1 MKYKEVIEYIITT
14 FALIFLYKSEIQQK
28 LSTLIAAES
37 LGHGYHDEWLFKNL
51 TLGIN
56 AGQRV
61 ALVGIN
67 GAGKSTL
74 LKLLAER
81 FPPLEGKIVKNKAIK
96 IGFLDQEPQFN
107 EGYSISDHIFSLENK
122 QQQLIK
128 EYEELIENPNPD
140 EKTLNRLYEELSEH
154 NAWEYE
160 HEIKTILNRMGI
172 THLQQKIAT
181 LSGGQRKR
189 LALAKL
195 LIEDPEI
202 LVLDEP
208 TNHLDI
214 DTIEWLE
221 KLLTTGQKTILLVTH
236 DRYFLDN
243 VCNTIVELDGG
254 KIFNYNGNYAY
265 FLEKKAE
272 REATDATVLHKN
284 QQLLKKEL
292 EWMRR
297 MPQAR
302 ATKSNA
308 RINAFYDLE
317 EKTKKKSDNQTINLQ
332 MKMSRQG
339 GKIIELDHVAKSFDE
354 RSIINDFSYTFK
366 KGDRIGLAGKNGTG
380 KSTLLNI
387 ITNNL
392 KPDSGKVDIGDTT
405 VFGYYRQG
413 GLTFDPKER
422 VIDVVKSD
430 AEYIKMAD
438 GSVIT
443 ASALLTL
450 FLFPPKKQHGMVEKL
465 SGGEKKRLNLMKVL
479 MQNPNFLILDEPTND
494 LDIDTLNVLEEFLEN
509 FPGILMLVS
518 HDRYLLD
525 KMSDQLFIMEG
536 EGVVRIYNGNYSE
549 YRLSLEQPKIKEV
562 KKTITPIPEAS
573 PIKNNTKKLS
583 FKEQKALDEA
593 EKGMTETENKIASL
607 TEDLLKIDATDYIK
621 IQELTNHIEDLKL
634 KLDNYTMRWLELSE

>member
-1 MKYKEVIEYIITT
+1 M
-14 FALIFLYKSEIQQK
+14 
-28 LSTLIAAES
+28 STLIAAEG

-56 AGQRV
+56 SGQRV

-81 FPPLEGKIVKNKAIK
+81 FPPLEGKIVKNKAVK
-96 IGFLDQEPQFN
+96 IGFLDQEPQFT
-107 EGYSISDHIFSLENK
+107 EGFSISDHIFSLENK

-181 LSGGQRKR
+181 LSGGQKKR

-243 VCNTIVELDGG
+243 VCNTIVELDRG
-254 KIFNYNGNYAY
+254 KIFNYSGNYAY

-272 REATDATVLHKN
+272 REALDATVLHKN

-302 ATKSNA
+302 ATKSQA
-308 RINAFYDLE
+308 RIDAFYDLE
-317 EKTKKKSDNQTINLQ
+317 EKTKKKSDNQSVTLK

-339 GKIIELDHVAKSFDE
+339 GKIIELEHVKQSFDG
-354 RSIINDFSYTFK
+354 RPIINDFSYTFK

-387 ITNNL
+387 ITSNL
-392 KPDSGKVDIGDTT
+392 KPEGGKVDTGETT
-405 VFGYYRQG
+405 VFGYYKQG

-422 VIDVVKSD
+422 VIDIVKSD

-536 EGVVRIYNGNYSE
+536 EGVVKIYNGNYSE
-549 YRLSLEQPKIKEV
+549 YRLSLEQPKTKAETKKAPAPVAEQIPV
-562 KKTITPIPEAS
+562 KAI
-573 PIKNNTKKLS
+573 KKLS
-583 FKEQKALDEA
+583 FKEQKELAES
-593 EKGMTETENKIASL
+593 EKGMEETESKIAELSQIL
-607 TEDLLKIDATDYIK
+607 NSIDTTDYTK
-621 IQELTNHIEDLKL
+621 IQEVSAEIENLQT
-634 KLDNYTMRWLELSE
+634 KLDDYTMRWLELSE

>member
-1 MKYKEVIEYIITT
+1 M
-14 FALIFLYKSEIQQK
+14 
-28 LSTLIAAES
+28 STLIAAEG

-56 AGQRV
+56 SGQRV

-81 FPPLEGKIVKNKAIK
+81 FPPLEGKIVKNKAVK
-96 IGFLDQEPQFN
+96 IGFLDQEPQFT

-128 EYEELIENPNPD
+128 EYEELIEDPNPD

-181 LSGGQRKR
+181 LSGGQKKR

-243 VCNTIVELDGG
+243 VCNTIIELDRG

-265 FLEKKAE
+265 FLEKKSE
-272 REATDATVLHKN
+272 REALDATVLHKN

-302 ATKSNA
+302 GTKSNA

-317 EKTKKKSDNQTINLQ
+317 EKSKKKSDNQSINLQ

-339 GKIIELDHVAKSFDE
+339 GKIIEVDHIAKSFDG
-354 RSIINDFSYTFK
+354 RPIINDFSYTFK

-387 ITNNL
+387 ITSQL
-392 KPDSGKVDIGDTT
+392 TPDAGKVDTGETT
-405 VFGYYRQG
+405 VFGYYKQG

-422 VIDVVKSD
+422 VIDIVKSD

-536 EGVVRIYNGNYSE
+536 EGVVKIYNGNYSE
-549 YRLSLEQPKIKEV
+549 YRLSLDQPKIKVET
-562 KKTITPIPEAS
+562 KKPATPAIEQA
-573 PIKNNTKKLS
+573 PIKATKKLS
-583 FKEQKALDEA
+583 FKEQKELDDS
-593 EKGMTETENKIASL
+593 EKGMADTEHKIAQL
-607 TEDLLKIDATDYIK
+607 TESLLKIESTNYIK
-621 IQELTNHIEDLKL
+621 IQEVSDEIEKL
-634 KLDNYTMRWLELSE
+634 KVVLDDYTMRWLELSE

>member
-1 MKYKEVIEYIITT
+1 M
-14 FALIFLYKSEIQQK
+14 
-28 LSTLIAAES
+28 STLIAAEG

-56 AGQRV
+56 SGQRV

-81 FPPLEGKIVKNKAIK
+81 FPPLEGKIVKNKAVK
-96 IGFLDQEPQFN
+96 IGFLDQEPQFT
-107 EGYSISDHIFSLENK
+107 EGFSISDHIFSLENK

-128 EYEELIENPNPD
+128 EYEELIEDPNPD

-172 THLQQKIAT
+172 THLQQKIST
-181 LSGGQRKR
+181 LSGGQKKR

-243 VCNTIVELDGG
+243 VCNTIVELDRG

-265 FLEKKAE
+265 FLEKKSE
-272 REATDATVLHKN
+272 REALDATVLHKN

-317 EKTKKKSDNQTINLQ
+317 EKTKKKTDNQSINLQ

-339 GKIIELDHVAKSFDE
+339 GKIIELEHVQKAFDG
-354 RSIINDFSYTFK
+354 RPIINDFSYTFK

-387 ITNNL
+387 ITSHL
-392 KPDSGKVDIGDTT
+392 KPDAGIVDTGETT
-405 VFGYYRQG
+405 VFGYYKQG

-422 VIDVVKSD
+422 VIDIVKSD

-536 EGVVRIYNGNYSE
+536 EGVVKIYNGNYSE
-549 YRLSLEQPKIKEV
+549 YRLSLEQPKV
-562 KKTITPIPEAS
+562 KTETKKS
-573 PIKNNTKKLS
+573 PAPVVEQAPVKSVKKLS
-583 FKEQKALDEA
+583 FKEQKELEDS
-593 EKGMTETENKIASL
+593 EKGIAETENKIASL
-607 TEDLLKIDATDYIK
+607 NESLVKIDATDYVK
-621 IQELTNHIEDLKL
+621 IQEVSNEIELL
-634 KLDNYTMRWLELSE
+634 QAKLDEFTMRWLELSE

>member
-1 MKYKEVIEYIITT
+1 M
-14 FALIFLYKSEIQQK
+14 
-28 LSTLIAAES
+28 STLIAAEG

-56 AGQRV
+56 PGQRV

-81 FPPLEGKIVKNKAIK
+81 FSPLEGKIVKNKSVK
-96 IGFLDQEPQFN
+96 IGFLDQEPSFPD
-107 EGYSISDHIFSLENK
+107 GYSISDFIFSLENK
-122 QQQLIK
+122 QQQLIR

-160 HEIKTILNRMGI
+160 HQIKTILSRMGI
-172 THLQQKIAT
+172 NHLQQKIDT
-181 LSGGQRKR
+181 LSGGQKKR

-202 LVLDEP
+202 YVLDEP

-221 KLLTTGQKTILLVTH
+221 KLLTSGNKTLLLVTH

-243 VCNTIVELDGG
+243 VCNTIVELDRG

-272 REATDATVLHKN
+272 REAADDSTFQKN
-284 QQLLKKEL
+284 KNLLKKEL

-297 MPQAR
+297 MPAAR
-302 ATKSNA
+302 TTKSQS
-308 RINAFYDLE
+308 RIDSFYDLE
-317 EKTKKKSDNQTINLQ
+317 EKTKQRTDNQKVTLNV
-332 MKMSRQG
+332 KMSRQG
-339 GKIIELDHVAKSFDE
+339 NKILELNEIGQSFGE
-354 RSIINDFSYTFK
+354 KRIIDKFSYVFK
-366 KGDRIGLAGKNGTG
+366 RGDRIGLAGKNGTG

-387 ITNNL
+387 ITGSIHPE
-392 KPDSGKVDIGDTT
+392 KGTVDVGDTT
-405 VFGYYRQG
+405 VYGYYKQG
-413 GLTFDPKER
+413 GLAFNEKER
-422 VIDVVKSD
+422 VIDIVKSD

-438 GSVIT
+438 GQTIS

-465 SGGEKKRLNLMKVL
+465 SGGEKKRLHLMKVL

-509 FPGILMLVS
+509 FPGVLILVS

-525 KMSDQLFIMEG
+525 KMSEQLFIMEG
-536 EGVVRIYNGNYSE
+536 NGNVEIYNGNYSE
-549 YRLSLEQPKIKEV
+549 YRISLETPKEAPVKQKIKEE
-562 KKTITPIPEAS
+562 KATPKAA
-573 PIKNNTKKLS
+573 KKLS
-583 FKEQKALDEA
+583 FKEQKELDE
-593 EKGMTETENKIASL
+593 TEATISKQENEIKLL
-607 TEDLLKIDATDYIK
+607 TE
-621 IQELTNHIEDLKL
+621 KL
-634 KLDNYTMRWLELSE
+634 NNLASDNYKEMQETADSIEKANTALEKTMGRWVELSEKTNS

>member
-1 MKYKEVIEYIITT
+1 M
-14 FALIFLYKSEIQQK
+14 
-28 LSTLIAAES
+28 STLIAAEG

-56 AGQRV
+56 TGQRV

-81 FPPLEGKIVKNKAIK
+81 FPPLEGKIVKNKAVK
-96 IGFLDQEPQFN
+96 IGFLDQEPQFT
-107 EGYSISDHIFSLENK
+107 EGFSISDHIFSLENK

-128 EYEELIENPNPD
+128 EYEELIEDPNPD

-172 THLQQKIAT
+172 THLQQKIST
-181 LSGGQRKR
+181 LSGGQKKR

-243 VCNTIVELDGG
+243 VCNTIVELDRG

-265 FLEKKAE
+265 YLEKKSE
-272 REATDATVLHKN
+272 REALDATVQHKN

-302 ATKSNA
+302 GTKSNA

-317 EKTKKKSDNQTINLQ
+317 EKTKKKSDNQSISLQ

-339 GKIIELDHVAKSFDE
+339 GKIIEIEHIAKAFDG
-354 RSIINDFSYTFK
+354 RPIINDFSYTFK

-387 ITNNL
+387 ITSQL
-392 KPDSGKVDIGDTT
+392 TPDAGKVDTGETT
-405 VFGYYRQG
+405 VFGYYKQG

-422 VIDVVKSD
+422 VIDIVKSD

-450 FLFPPKKQHGMVEKL
+450 FLFPPKKQHGLVEKL

-536 EGVVRIYNGNYSE
+536 EGMVKIYNGNYSE
-549 YRLSLEQPKIKEV
+549 YRLSLEQPKV
-562 KKTITPIPEAS
+562 KVETKKAPALVTEQTPVKAV
-573 PIKNNTKKLS
+573 KKLS
-583 FKEQKALDEA
+583 FKEQKELEDS
-593 EKGMTETENKIASL
+593 EKGMEETEAKITSL
-607 TEDLLKIDATDYIK
+607 TNTLNNVDATDYIK
-621 IQELTNHIEDLKL
+621 IQEISNEIESLQS
-634 KLDNYTMRWLELSE
+634 KLDELTMRWLELSE

>member
-1 MKYKEVIEYIITT
+1 M
-14 FALIFLYKSEIQQK
+14 
-28 LSTLIAAES
+28 STLIAAEG

-56 AGQRV
+56 SGQRV

-81 FPPLEGKIVKNKAIK
+81 FPPLEGKIVKNKSVK
-96 IGFLDQEPQFN
+96 IGFLDQEPQFTA
-107 EGYSISDHIFSLENK
+107 GFSISDHIFSLENK

-128 EYEELIENPNPD
+128 EYEELIEQPNPD
-140 EKTLNRLYEELSEH
+140 ENILNRLYEELSEH

-172 THLQQKIAT
+172 THLQQKIDT
-181 LSGGQRKR
+181 LSGGQKKR

-243 VCNTIVELDGG
+243 VCNTIVELDRG

-272 REATDATVLHKN
+272 REALDATVLHKN

-302 ATKSNA
+302 ATKSQS
-308 RINAFYDLE
+308 RIDAFYDLE
-317 EKTKKKSDNQTINLQ
+317 DKTKKKSENQSVTLK

-339 GKIIELDHVAKSFDE
+339 GKIIELDHIKKSFE
-354 RSIINDFSYTFK
+354 GRPIINDFSYTFK

-387 ITNNL
+387 ITSNL
-392 KPDSGKVDIGDTT
+392 KPDNGKVDTGETT
-405 VFGYYRQG
+405 VFGYYKQG

-422 VIDVVKSD
+422 VIDIVKSD

-536 EGVVRIYNGNYSE
+536 EGVVKIYNGNYSE
-549 YRLSLEQPKIKEV
+549 YRLSLEQPKAKET
-562 KKTITPIPEAS
+562 KKTPVPNVEQV
-573 PIKNNTKKLS
+573 PIKATKKLS
-583 FKEQKALDEA
+583 FKEQKELEDA
-593 EKGMTETENKIASL
+593 EKGMEETENKITELTNTLNNINAS
-607 TEDLLKIDATDYIK
+607 DYIK
-621 IQELTNHIEDLKL
+621 IQEISTEIETLQT